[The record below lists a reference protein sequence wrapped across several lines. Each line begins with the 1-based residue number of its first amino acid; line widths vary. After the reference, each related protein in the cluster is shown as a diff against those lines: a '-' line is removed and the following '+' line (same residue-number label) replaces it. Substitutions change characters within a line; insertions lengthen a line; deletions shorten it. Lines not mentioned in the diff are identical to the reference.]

1 MINQPLGCKKSI
13 ILIAIVLTV
22 ESLKSILIWLTRC
35 SRKEVLFSKVF
46 SITSPAEVVLEDFI
60 ISLSDKFLFSRL
72 KSDDRWVSNV
82 FSKSTLLS
90 FLRGSVEL
98 LRLLQISGVVFS
110 AGSSFFSDNPVFS
123 FKKGFSNWAL
133 SINSASSILDN

>member
-35 SRKEVLFSKVF
+35 SRKEILFSKVF

-60 ISLSDKFLFSRL
+60 ISFSDKFLFSRL
-72 KSDDRWVSNV
+72 KSDD
-82 FSKSTLLS
+82 K
-90 FLRGSVEL
+90 
-98 LRLLQISGVVFS
+98 
-110 AGSSFFSDNPVFS
+110 
-123 FKKGFSNWAL
+123 
-133 SINSASSILDN
+133 